1 MDAKNVAAEVWANLD
16 NSAYDLEQSRDLKRE
31 RKNWNLTLCRK
42 AKFKNMNQEPEM
54 KAIYASAGNILL
66 AYQNFTV

>member
-31 RKNWNLTLCRK
+31 RKN
-42 AKFKNMNQEPEM
+42 
-54 KAIYASAGNILL
+54 
-66 AYQNFTV
+66 